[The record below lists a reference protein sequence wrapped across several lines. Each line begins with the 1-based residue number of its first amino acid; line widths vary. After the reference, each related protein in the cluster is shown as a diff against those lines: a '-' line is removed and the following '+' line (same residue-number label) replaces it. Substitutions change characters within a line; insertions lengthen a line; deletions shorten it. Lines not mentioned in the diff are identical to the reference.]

1 MSDAL
6 WVFDETV
13 RAGGPRVLC
22 GVDEAGRGPLAGPV
36 MAAAVVLSAPIEGVR
51 DSKTLSPRR
60 REALFDRIVREA
72 LCWAVAE
79 ASVAEIETYN
89 ILGASQLAMRRAVA
103 ALSVRP
109 DLTLVDGN
117 VARDFSAPVRCLVGG
132 DNRSACVAAASILAK
147 VTRDRRMDELAR
159 LYPAYGFERHRGYPT
174 KMHYEVLR
182 ALGPTPVHRAHFLRR
197 FRAAGGGL

>member
-1 MSDAL
+1 VSDAL
-6 WVFDETV
+6 WAFDEAV
-13 RAGGPRVLC
+13 RAEGHRVLC

-60 REALFDRIVREA
+60 REALFARIVCEA

-89 ILGASQLAMRRAVA
+89 ILGASQLAMRRALS
-103 ALSVRP
+103 ALSARP

-117 VARDFSAPVRCLVGG
+117 VARDFPGPVRCLVGG
-132 DNRSACVAAASILAK
+132 DNKSACVAAASILAK

-174 KMHYEVLR
+174 KLHYEALR
-182 ALGPTPVHRAHFLRR
+182 AMGPTPVHRTRFLRR
-197 FRAAGGGL
+197 FWAGGGVR

>member
-6 WVFDETV
+6 WAFDEAV
-13 RAGGPRVLC
+13 RAEGPRVLC

-79 ASVAEIETYN
+79 SSVEEIETYN

-117 VARDFSAPVRCLVGG
+117 VARDFSGPVRCLVGG
-132 DNRSACVAAASILAK
+132 DGKSACVAAASILAK

-159 LYPAYGFERHRGYPT
+159 LYPDYGFERHRGYPT
-174 KMHYEVLR
+174 RMHYEALR
-182 ALGPTPVHRAHFLRR
+182 ALGPTPVHRAHFLRQLR
-197 FRAAGGGL
+197 DN